1 MQMNFLKASRPAPE
15 SGNATTDADAD
26 FMFMLDGYRAS
37 GGIVRADEMPSVL
50 RSQHG
55 AEIKDIARWI
65 AARHV
70 VYLYWA
76 GNYWLPA
83 FQFDRHDR
91 QPKRELRPI
100 LAQLAPAFDEWD
112 TAVWFSRPNPWLS
125 GEVPANLLSSHAT
138 DVEEAARAD
147 RFARRG

>member
-26 FMFMLDGYRAS
+26 FMFMLD
-37 GGIVRADEMPSVL
+37 
-50 RSQHG
+50 
-55 AEIKDIARWI
+55 
-65 AARHV
+65 
-70 VYLYWA
+70 
-76 GNYWLPA
+76 
-83 FQFDRHDR
+83 DR